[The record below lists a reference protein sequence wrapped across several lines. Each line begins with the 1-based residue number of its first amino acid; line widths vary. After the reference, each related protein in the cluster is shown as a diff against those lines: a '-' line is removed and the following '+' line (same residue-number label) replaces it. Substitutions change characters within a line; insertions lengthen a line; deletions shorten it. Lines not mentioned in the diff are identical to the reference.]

1 MELTYRI
8 GTTEDI
14 KQLLSLGLHSYG
26 QFKNALTKEN
36 WNTMHSFLIAESSY
50 TELLSKSSCFVC
62 ETNNTLI
69 GMAFL
74 IPKGNPNKIF
84 DSQWSYIRMVGV
96 HPEYGGKGIGKKLI
110 QMCIDFAK
118 ETNET
123 TIALHTSEIM
133 DSARHIYE
141 SIGFKQIKALDEP
154 LFGLKYWLYRLE
166 I

>member
-1 MELTYRI
+1 MNLTYRT
-8 GTTEDI
+8 GTPEDI
-14 KQLLSLGLHSYG
+14 KQLQSLGLHSYG
-26 QFKNALTKEN
+26 QFKKALTEEN
-36 WNTMHSFLIAESSY
+36 WNTMHSLLTGENFYS
-50 TELLSKSSCFVC
+50 ELLSKSTCFVC
-62 ETNNTLI
+62 ETNDILI

-74 IPKGNPNKIF
+74 VPQGNPNKIF

-96 HPEYGGKGIGKKLI
+96 HPEYGGQGIGKKII

-133 DSARHIYE
+133 DSARHLYE
-141 SIGFKQIKALDEP
+141 SLGFQQIKALDEP